1 MVPGRYALKM
11 LQTLVYNE
19 SILAY
24 QKKGQGKNVLLL
36 FHGFGQHKQI
46 FDELSSELESCYTL
60 YSFDLFFHGA
70 SSWNHGEQALEKE
83 TWRAILQQFL
93 GENKIGK
100 FSLLGFSLGGKFVL
114 ATLELFPEKIE
125 RIFLLAPD
133 GIKTNIWYSLA
144 TYPLLLRQFFKGMI
158 LRPNRLNQIATFLQY
173 FHLADKGL
181 IRFAQSQMD
190 TQTKRER
197 VYYSWVVFR
206 HLNFDSQRIAQVI
219 NNHSIKLTLLAGR
232 YDKIITPE
240 NMNRLLH
247 FVKDYQLEILET
259 GHNGVI
265 PESIPIITKSLK
277 F

>member
-1 MVPGRYALKM
+1 M
-11 LQTLVYNE
+11 LQTLIYNE

-46 FDELSSELESCYTL
+46 FDELSTELESHYTL

-70 SSWNHGEQALEKE
+70 SKWNHGEQALEKE

-93 GENKIGK
+93 GEKKIEK
-100 FSLLGFSLGGKFVL
+100 YSLLGFSLGGKFVL

-144 TYPLLLRQFFKGMI
+144 TYPLLLRQFFKSMI
-158 LRPNRLNQIATFLQY
+158 LRPNRLNQIAKFLQY

-206 HLNFDSQRIAQVI
+206 HLNFDLNSIAELI
-219 NNHSIKLTLLAGR
+219 NEHSIKLTLVTGR
-232 YDKIITPE
+232 YDKIITTE
-240 NMNRLLH
+240 NMNRLLR

-259 GHNGVI
+259 GHNGII
-265 PESIPIITKSLK
+265 PESIPIITKRLT

>member
-1 MVPGRYALKM
+1 MSS
-11 LQTLVYNE
+11 
-19 SILAY
+19 SIIYEQSHLSF
-24 QKKGQGKNVLLL
+24 QKTGYGNKVLLL

-46 FDELSSELESCYTL
+46 FDALSTELESCYTL
-60 YSFDLFFHGA
+60 YSFDLFFHGT

-93 GENKIGK
+93 RENKIEK
-100 FSLLGFSLGGKFVL
+100 FDLLGFSLGGKFVL
-114 ATLELFPEKIE
+114 ATLELFPEKID

-144 TYPLLLRQFFKGMI
+144 TYPLLLRQFFKSMI

-190 TQTKRER
+190 TQSKRER

-206 HLNFDSQRIAQVI
+206 HLNFDSQQMAQLI
-219 NNHSIKLTLLAGR
+219 NSHSIKLTLITGR